1 MILMFLAG
9 AIRMEIE
16 VKLQHV
22 ARQDRSIFSDIYREW
37 QPIFVRYA
45 TGILAGD
52 KSAAEDVVD
61 EAMLAI
67 WQQADRYSGQGSAI
81 GWMRRIVRNKAV
93 DWLRKCKESNLGS
106 ATIIEGGSPQD
117 DDAASPY
124 FAAVQAMEALD
135 LRQALEQLS
144 FEQREAVWLC
154 YFEERSMAEIAAIAD
169 CPQNTVKTRLFHAR
183 RILRKMVKV

>member
-1 MILMFLAG
+1 
-9 AIRMEIE
+9 METE
-16 VKLQHV
+16 TKLQHV
-22 ARQDRSIFSDIYREW
+22 AQQNRSAFSDLYREW
-37 QPIFVRYA
+37 QPIFIRYA

-67 WQQADRYSGQGSAI
+67 WQQADRFTGQGSAA

-93 DWLRKCKESNLGS
+93 DWLRKCKESTIVS
-106 ATIIEGGSPQD
+106 ATIIEQDAPQFND
-117 DDAASPY
+117 EASP
-124 FAAVQAMEALD
+124 FHAAVQAMEALD
-135 LRQALEQLS
+135 LRKALAQLS

-154 YFEERSMAEIAAIAD
+154 YFEERSMAEIANIAN

-183 RILRKMVKV
+183 RILRQMVTV

>member
-1 MILMFLAG
+1 
-9 AIRMEIE
+9 MEIE
-16 VKLQHV
+16 ITLQHV
-22 ARQDRSIFSDIYREW
+22 ARQDRSVFSDLYREW

-67 WQQADRYSGQGSAI
+67 WQQADRYSGQGSAV

-106 ATIIEGGSPQD
+106 ATIIEEDSPQH

-154 YFEERSMAEIAAIAD
+154 YFEERSMAEIAAIAN